1 MENIDNEKKHLTNE
15 IKLSSL
21 QTVDESLKFIKSNT
35 KGIYDIEMNKNT
47 IPKKIKRKYGKL
59 IVLYQKDEDPIYVM
73 GELFP
78 FCFIFNLIF
87 IGALFYYL
95 CGKVY
100 KFYII
105 LGFIIGIIQIVLF
118 TLSGILNPGLPKL
131 EYEKLIYEDV
141 SNKNFRQC
149 KDCKFW
155 INTEFS
161 TQHCNECNICIEGY
175 DHHCCTLNLC
185 IGKNNLKIFYFYILT
200 SFIYVIFFI
209 IGFLSS

>member
-185 IGKNNLKIFYFYILT
+185 IGKDNLKIFYFYILT
-200 SFIYVIFFI
+200 SFIYVIFFV

>member
-1 MENIDNEKKHLTNE
+1 MENIDNEKNNLKNE

-21 QTVDESLKFIKSNT
+21 QPVDESLKFIKSNI

-87 IGALFYYL
+87 IISIIYYL
-95 CGKVY
+95 YGKVY

-105 LGFIIGIIQIVLF
+105 LGFIIGIIQIFLY

>member
-185 IGKNNLKIFYFYILT
+185 IGKDNLKIFYFYILT